1 MTHMTDSI
9 DWIEHMEDEMREY
22 EKLRRLIKKAKETA
36 EVSYIMDNLHCKP
49 LNELR
54 RCIEMKEVESTRMP
68 NADWFREKLGVSQ
81 GLADRFEGYCNP
93 DEVSKVIREYREK
106 NGLSDDVPLCHEILE
121 VLENESLRKRIMDDM
136 REGKLVDKVLQVY
149 KLGEGVYGMGLLKIY
164 SRLTPMKTYESDQ
177 LGIGPL
183 DGVVDELIK
192 LIRKDPSIHLIV
204 NRSIAHEINNLII
217 QKSLQELEEEQ

>member
-36 EVSYIMDNLHCKP
+36 EVSYIMENLHSKP

-54 RCIEMKEVESTRMP
+54 RCIGMKEVESTRMP
-68 NADWFREKLGVSQ
+68 NADWIRERLGVSE
-81 GLADRFEGYCNP
+81 RFASRLGEYYNP
-93 DEVSKVIREYREK
+93 DGVEKVVKEYRKK
-106 NGLSDDVPLCHEILE
+106 NGLSDDIPLCHEILE

-136 REGKLVDKVLQVY
+136 QEGKLVDKVLQVY
-149 KLGEGVYGMGLLKIY
+149 KLGEGVYGMSLLKTY
-164 SRLTPMKTYESDQ
+164 SSLTPMKTYESDQ
-177 LGIGPL
+177 LGTGPL

-192 LIRKDPSIHLIV
+192 LIRKDPNIHLIV
-204 NRSIAHEINNLII
+204 KRSIAHEINNLII
-217 QKSLQELEEEQ
+217 QKSLQELEEE